1 MGGVSIRIRPIA
13 VDDAEAYMDLLAWLD
28 NESHYPVV
36 NLIERSMDAADWR
49 TAIADLLSRRERI
62 ILVAESVHDRT
73 GISRGL
79 VGFLSTTPD
88 WFGEDHGQRIVIGI
102 REAYT
107 GQGIGTRLFAAV
119 EDWARESGSQRLHLT
134 VETDNARALALYHK
148 MGFSIEG
155 HIRNALQ
162 IKGHWYDDYVM
173 AKSLAPQ
180 SPASG
185 QDRLGDTG
193 SAA

>member
-1 MGGVSIRIRPIA
+1 
-13 VDDAEAYMDLLAWLD
+13 MDLLAWLD
-28 NESHYPVV
+28 GESHYPVV

-62 ILVAESVHDRT
+62 ILVAEVVHDRT

-107 GQGIGTRLFAAV
+107 GQGIGTQLFKALEA
-119 EDWARESGSQRLHLT
+119 WARATGVQRLHLT

-162 IKGHWYDDYVM
+162 IQGRWYDDYVM
-173 AKSLAPQ
+173 AKNLAPRPSGSSGKDMDSL
-180 SPASG
+180 SPA
-185 QDRLGDTG
+185 
-193 SAA
+193 